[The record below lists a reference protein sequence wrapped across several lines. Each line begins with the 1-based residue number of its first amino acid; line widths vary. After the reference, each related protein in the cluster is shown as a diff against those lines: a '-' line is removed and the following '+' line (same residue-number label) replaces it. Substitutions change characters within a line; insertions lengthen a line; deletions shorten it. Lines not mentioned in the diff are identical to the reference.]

1 MLFPLYLGPTFA
13 EFYQGWFILFETH
26 CSQSFKEWSYF
37 LHIKCCDV
45 SMHIQE
51 IQYII
56 YGSLGAIL
64 DVLSMLAG
72 FGAILSY
79 FRLLVSFPVL
89 LLKWQLTKL

>member
-1 MLFPLYLGPTFA
+1 
-13 EFYQGWFILFETH
+13 
-26 CSQSFKEWSYF
+26 
-37 LHIKCCDV
+37 
-45 SMHIQE
+45 MHIQE

-89 LLKWQLTKL
+89 LLKWQLIKL